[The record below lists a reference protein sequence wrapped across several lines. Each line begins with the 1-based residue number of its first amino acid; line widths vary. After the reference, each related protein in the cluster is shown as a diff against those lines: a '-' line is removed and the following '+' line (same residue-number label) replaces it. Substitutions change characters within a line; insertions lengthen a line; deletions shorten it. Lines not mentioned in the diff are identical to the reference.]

1 MKRTLIIALLVA
13 FTAGTVFAGGFYRTS
28 PDSDTCKSCTKD
40 CKIKSGL
47 GWIIKLPF
55 RLVAATGQGLYGL
68 IAHQELDGFED
79 GYNAI

>member
-13 FTAGTVFAGGFYRTS
+13 FTVSPVLAGGFYRTS
-28 PDSDTCKSCTKD
+28 PSRDTCKSCKKD
-40 CKIKSGL
+40 CKVKQAL
-47 GWIIKLPF
+47 GWVIKLPF

-68 IAHQELDGFED
+68 IAHQEFDGFED